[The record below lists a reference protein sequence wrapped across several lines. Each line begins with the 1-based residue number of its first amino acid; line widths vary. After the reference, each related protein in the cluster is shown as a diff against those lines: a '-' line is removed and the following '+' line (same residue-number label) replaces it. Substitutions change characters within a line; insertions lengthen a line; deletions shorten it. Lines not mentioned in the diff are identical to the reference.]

1 MSHADVSAPRSRSAQ
16 WGLLGLTIAS
26 LLLIAGPIAACG
38 KTPITATQAR
48 KSLVTF
54 SHGSQTSAL
63 MTQVH
68 LTIVAQLPGSP
79 VDGPAYTPITS
90 LRVPAN
96 TLVTFTIVNLD
107 QGDAPLPAGSPFNKV
122 TGVLGGAAQVDGV
135 AYSTLAPDKVAH
147 TFTLPGLGINV
158 PIPGDAPAGHK
169 DITVTFSFKT
179 RGPASYT
186 WQCMAPCGSAPD
198 GFGGPM
204 TMLGHML
211 GTMSVVG

>member
-1 MSHADVSAPRSRSAQ
+1 MSHADVSSPRSHSAR
-16 WGLLGLTIAS
+16 WSLLGPTMAT
-26 LLLIAGPIAACG
+26 LLLVAGLIAACG

-48 KSLVTF
+48 NSLAAS
-54 SHGSQTSAL
+54 SHGSQTPAL

-68 LTIVAQLPGSP
+68 LTILAQLPGSP
-79 VDGPAYTPITS
+79 VDGPAYTPTTS

-96 TLVTFTIVNLD
+96 TLVTLTIVNLD
-107 QGDAPLPAGSPFNKV
+107 QGDAPLPAGSPYNKV
-122 TGVLGGAAQVDGV
+122 TGVLGGTAQVDGV
-135 AYSTLAPDKVAH
+135 TYSALAPDKVAH

-179 RGPASYT
+179 RGPASYS
-186 WQCMAPCGSAPD
+186 WQCMAPCGGAPD

-204 TMLGHML
+204 TLLGHML